1 MRQII
6 LGGVEFG
13 GEAFEVAAGAEIF
26 IVDTG
31 APSCLALGGL
41 GFVELCLCHIGSV
54 LAELLNE
61 FGASFEQFIAVFGNN
76 LSYHSNRIGVHA
88 DVGMSTYRDGVG
100 VVTNGDNQ
108 FAADVTFRHMVG

>member
-1 MRQII
+1 M
-6 LGGVEFG
+6 EFC
-13 GEAFEVAAGAEIF
+13 GESLQVAAGSEIF

-31 APSCLALGGL
+31 ASSCLVFGGL
-41 GFVELCLCHIGSV
+41 SFVELCLCHIGSV

-76 LSYHSNRIGVHA
+76 LSHHSNRIGVHA